1 MHLIDQIQNVR
12 NQEIENMHYEYSK
25 MLKNDKIK
33 MENKIVERQEVH
45 KRVESD
51 SQKILLNILVH
62 IQNIKKLKK
71 N

>member
-45 KRVESD
+45 KRIESD

>member
-62 IQNIKKLKK
+62 IQNIKKLKM

>member
-33 MENKIVERQEVH
+33 MENKIVER
-45 KRVESD
+45 
-51 SQKILLNILVH
+51 
-62 IQNIKKLKK
+62 
-71 N
+71 